1 MNMSRRIFNS
11 LLAAAILLAASGL
24 ELGAQTF
31 GSYSPY
37 SIFGVGDMATPGSAY
52 NKSMAGVGI
61 ASRNHRFLNPLNP
74 AAVTARD
81 SLAFMADYSII
92 QDNKIFR
99 QGDMRSASNTANIGN
114 LMLSFP
120 IWRSSAMMVGIMPLS
135 STGYGYSYDVTDPA
149 IIGRTGNINYIA
161 AGQGSVY
168 QLFASAGVTF
178 WRRLSLGAEFIY
190 YFGKTEKT
198 FIESFTDASY
208 NGASNGHI
216 LQLQAPAGKFGLQY
230 EQPLGS
236 KASLTLGAT
245 YRMAS
250 KLGGYTESYR
260 YSTGTA
266 AADTLYYRKGSP
278 DGVTLASEKGV
289 GLCLRY
295 ADKFM
300 AEFDYT
306 RSDWRSSGLDKAE
319 AFTGNTI
326 AGAGRSVFT
335 TSLSEAYRLGFE
347 YVPNRSDIRYYWRRI
362 TYRAGAY
369 WKNEYY
375 LLDGNPVNAVG
386 ITLGAT
392 LPVFRWY
399 NGITFGMDFGQ
410 RGSLKGDMIR
420 ERYINFSVGFN
431 LFDIWFQKFSY
442 E

>member
-81 SLAFMADYSII
+81 ALAFMADYSII

-135 STGYGYSYDVTDPA
+135 STGYGYSYDIIDPA

-161 AGQGSVY
+161 AGQGSIY

-245 YRMAS
+245 YRMAA

-289 GLCLRY
+289 GLCFRY

-319 AFTGNTI
+319 AFTGNTV

-386 ITLGAT
+386 ITQGAT

>member
-135 STGYGYSYDVTDPA
+135 STGYGYSYDVIDPA

-161 AGQGSVY
+161 AGQGSIY

-198 FIESFTDASY
+198 FIKYFTDASY

-230 EQPLGS
+230 EQPLDS

-245 YRMAS
+245 YRMAA

-289 GLCLRY
+289 GLCFRY

-319 AFTGNTI
+319 AFTGNTV

>member
-114 LMLSFP
+114 LMMSFP

-289 GLCLRY
+289 GLCFRY

-319 AFTGNTI
+319 AFTGNTVV
-326 AGAGRSVFT
+326 GAGRSVFT

>member
-1 MNMSRRIFNS
+1 M
-11 LLAAAILLAASGL
+11 AA
-24 ELGAQTF
+24 
-31 GSYSPY
+31 
-37 SIFGVGDMATPGSAY
+37 
-52 NKSMAGVGI
+52 
-61 ASRNHRFLNPLNP
+61 
-74 AAVTARD
+74 
-81 SLAFMADYSII
+81 
-92 QDNKIFR
+92 
-99 QGDMRSASNTANIGN
+99 
-114 LMLSFP
+114 
-120 IWRSSAMMVGIMPLS
+120 
-135 STGYGYSYDVTDPA
+135 
-149 IIGRTGNINYIA
+149 
-161 AGQGSVY
+161 
-168 QLFASAGVTF
+168 
-178 WRRLSLGAEFIY
+178 
-190 YFGKTEKT
+190 
-198 FIESFTDASY
+198 
-208 NGASNGHI
+208 
-216 LQLQAPAGKFGLQY
+216 
-230 EQPLGS
+230 
-236 KASLTLGAT
+236 
-245 YRMAS
+245 

-289 GLCLRY
+289 GLCFRY

-319 AFTGNTI
+319 AFTGNTV